1 MSLPGTNTAEAELCE
16 WLCVHLAAELRLPQ
30 SRIDP
35 AEPMVTYGLDSLT
48 AAAIIVAVE
57 ERVGFP
63 VDPNALWD
71 HPTVAAF
78 AAYLTGRIT
87 AGA

>member
-1 MSLPGTNTAEAELCE
+1 MSLPRTHPAQAELSE
-16 WLCVHLAAELRLPQ
+16 WLCAHLAAELRLPR
-30 SRIDP
+30 SMIDP

-57 ERVGFP
+57 ERVGFK

-71 HPTVAAF
+71 HPTAGAF
-78 AAYLTGRIT
+78 AAFLADQLA
-87 AGA
+87 AG